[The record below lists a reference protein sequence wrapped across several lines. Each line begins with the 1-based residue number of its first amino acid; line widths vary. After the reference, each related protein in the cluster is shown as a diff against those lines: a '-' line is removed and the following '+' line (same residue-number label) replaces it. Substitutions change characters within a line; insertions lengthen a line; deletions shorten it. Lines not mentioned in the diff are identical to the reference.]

1 MGIDSM
7 MLRNRGFSGG
17 YRFRAF
23 QGAPV
28 NVITYSKIP
37 QKSIILLQHGFGRA
51 VPPLVKSG
59 ERVKAGQIIGTDED
73 SVSTP
78 VHATVNGVV
87 EEIKELEYFGK
98 TIQAV
103 TVKSDGT
110 EEWQP
115 LKGGSADWT
124 KFSAEAV
131 EERLYLSGVTS
142 LGKSGIPTRFKSSVI
157 SPREVEHFI
166 IHGIGSE
173 VYNVSLSPLLEGELL
188 ECFIN
193 GLKILK
199 VCMPE
204 AVFHVAINS
213 DQRSLIKQLQA
224 LSADLDWIGIYVLE
238 PKYPQENDEV
248 LIPSL
253 LNREYPHGYLSAN
266 IGVIVLDIQAVLHV
280 YDAVAHG
287 KPLIERYLALCG
299 PRFTQNSYHKV
310 RVGTSI
316 NDIVD
321 GRLRGVEE
329 TRLIVDNPMT
339 GSTVTDPSLPIDRS
353 CSGIIAIDEQ
363 DHGEF
368 AGFAMP
374 GFTKDSYTRTFAAN
388 FMPVKRKI
396 STNVHG
402 DERPCVFCGFCEDVC
417 PVGIIPHLIYRNVE
431 RDNIDE
437 ILVQYRIFN
446 CIDCNLCSYVCPSKI
461 RVAAYIKG
469 GKNKLIEMK
478 LDGAALLPPGM
489 ELKGLDELKRLAK

>member
-1 MGIDSM
+1 MI
-7 MLRNRGFSGG
+7 LRNRGFSGG

-23 QGAPV
+23 QGAPR
-28 NVITYSKIP
+28 NELIPLKIP
-37 QKSIILLQHGFGRA
+37 QKTQIPLQHGFGRE
-51 VPPLVKSG
+51 VTPLVKTG
-59 ERVKAGQIIGTDED
+59 ESVRAGQIIGIDD
-73 SVSTP
+73 NSVSTP

-87 EEIKELEYFGK
+87 EEIKELEYFG
-98 TIQAV
+98 TAIRAV
-103 TVKSDGT
+103 TIKSDGT

-124 KFSAEAV
+124 KFSAEAI

-142 LGKSGIPTRFKSSVI
+142 LGRSGIPTRFKSSVI
-157 SPREVEHFI
+157 PPREVEHLI
-166 IHGIGSE
+166 VHGIGSE
-173 VYNVSLSPLLEGELL
+173 VYNVSLSPLLEGDLL
-188 ECFIN
+188 NRFIS

-213 DQRSLIKQLQA
+213 EQRSLVKQLKA
-224 LSADLDWIGIYVLE
+224 LSTDLDWMGIYALE

-248 LIPSL
+248 LIPTL
-253 LNREYPHGYLSAN
+253 LNREYPYGYLSAN

-280 YDAVAHG
+280 YEAVAG
-287 KPLIERYLALCG
+287 GMPLIERYLALCG
-299 PRFTQNSYHKV
+299 PRFTQNSYLKV

-329 TRLIVDNPMT
+329 TRLIVDNPLT
-339 GSTVTDPSLPIDRS
+339 GSAVTDPSLPIDRS
-353 CSGIIAIDEQ
+353 CSGIVAIDEQ

-368 AGFAMP
+368 VGFALP

-396 STNVHG
+396 NTNVHG
-402 DERPCVFCGFCEDVC
+402 EERSCVFCGFCEDVC

-431 RDNIDE
+431 RNNIDE
-437 ILVQYRIFN
+437 ILVYYRIFN

-461 RVAAYIKG
+461 GVAAYIKE
-469 GKNKLIEMK
+469 GKNKLIAME
-478 LDGAALLPPGM
+478 LDQAALLSPDIK
-489 ELKGLDELKRLAK
+489 LKGLDELKRLATK